1 MFLTGWNGGW
11 GTMDVASL
19 YIGLCRMEEAVGVI
33 VDLAFKFDAK
43 GETGEFSKE
52 KIFKLRPRESKVASA

>member
-1 MFLTGWNGGW
+1 
-11 GTMDVASL
+11 MDVASL